1 MNKSSE
7 HNFEA
12 EVPLGEY
19 RLTFFTEHVDQEINF
34 LLDNIKLAIVLPNF
48 KKEKGFNS
56 PQVTFEDTNIKLN
69 WIKKN
74 NSEEKSFGYA
84 TSWNDQTNKVD
95 SFYLN
100 SLIIRSRNI
109 ITLEEAHK
117 IRLALTSWKNL
128 FMSWLE
134 VITYHDLENMDLFI
148 QDTHPPR
155 AYLIDGS
162 EEIPQPIKNDN
173 EKIIMIITAKELP
186 QSDDIKKA
194 LKYTS
199 EKVEL
204 PIYLIQLLNGLKHYH
219 KEQYRE
225 SLLDTSTAFEIAQAE
240 LLRLRLKDLSLAQ
253 RKLIENKYN
262 NISTL
267 RYALKELGVKNV
279 PSEAEVHTKIATPR
293 NKAIHN
299 AQKVSRED
307 AMNALLLGKKFI
319 YEHFIV

>member
-240 LLRLRLKDLSLAQ
+240 L
-253 RKLIENKYN
+253 
-262 NISTL
+262 
-267 RYALKELGVKNV
+267 
-279 PSEAEVHTKIATPR
+279 
-293 NKAIHN
+293 
-299 AQKVSRED
+299 
-307 AMNALLLGKKFI
+307 
-319 YEHFIV
+319 